1 MTSGVWPVGEAVE
14 AATQS
19 ADQVEAWPLP
29 GVLSARIR
37 RQSAGVVI
45 ASLTVLA
52 LGLRLFQLS
61 RPNYLFGVTEYDD
74 GVLFGNALRLVNG
87 AIPYRDFAMVQPPGS
102 TVLMAPVALLAKS
115 IGSASG
121 LAAARL
127 LTAAADTACV
137 VVLGLLVR
145 HRGALAT
152 GLACGIYAVYPAA
165 LNASQTFMLEPWLNL
180 FCLLGLLALF
190 DRDRLASRSRLAWAG
205 ACFGFAA
212 SIKIWAL
219 APALVAAIVCLWCG
233 REHLKALLTYAG
245 GLVAGVVI
253 PCLPFFIAAPRS
265 FTRSVFVA
273 ELIQATHGRVS
284 PVPRLAD
291 ITGLLGLGG
300 LTGRGDIGRGPVVAG
315 AVVAV
320 ILLVAIW
327 LLAWRAGRAAG
338 ILDWFALATAALV
351 IVMLVWPSEWYL
363 HYAAF
368 AGPFVALIVALPVA
382 RIVAVS
388 ERPVALLT
396 GATAG
401 IAIVVMAAVSAG
413 SIASVRPAETSVRVD
428 KVIPAGACVVT
439 DSASMTVTADRFVAR
454 EPGCAALVDSVG
466 TMIALTNGQ
475 DVYARPAMLASV
487 ADVWRSAFSRAQYV
501 WLVGRYGNT
510 GNRIAWTSSL
520 HSYFISHFRLISF
533 RSRFRGTGY
542 IPRGGLYVRVG
553 KPTRT

>member
-1 MTSGVWPVGEAVE
+1 VE
-14 AATQS
+14 AATRS
-19 ADQVEAWPLP
+19 PGQVEAWPRPSTLP
-29 GVLSARIR
+29 ERLL
-37 RQSAGVVI
+37 RQPTAVVI
-45 ASLTVLA
+45 ASLAVLA

-87 AIPYRDFAMVQPPGS
+87 AVPYRDFAMVQPPGS

-121 LAAARL
+121 LAVARL
-127 LTAAADTACV
+127 LTAAADATCV

-145 HRGALAT
+145 HRGALAA

-190 DRDRLASRSRLAWAG
+190 DGDRLASRPRLAWAG

-233 REHLKALLTYAG
+233 RGHLRALLSYAG

-253 PCLPFFIAAPRS
+253 LCMPFFIAAPRS

-300 LTGRGDIGRGPVVAG
+300 LTGRGDIGRGQVVAG
-315 AVVAV
+315 AVVAA

-327 LLAWRAGRAAG
+327 LLAWRAAVTQDWPAG
-338 ILDWFALATAALV
+338 VLDWYALATAALV

-382 RIVAVS
+382 RVVAAS
-388 ERPVALLT
+388 ERPVALLSST
-396 GATAG
+396 TAG
-401 IAIVVMAAVSAG
+401 IAIVVMAATSAG
-413 SIASVRPAETSVRVD
+413 SIASVRPAGTSVRVD

-439 DSASMTVTADRFVAR
+439 DAASMTVTADRFVAR
-454 EPGCAALVDSVG
+454 QPGCPALVDSVG

-475 DVYARPAMLASV
+475 DVYARPAVLASV

-520 HSYFISHFRLISF
+520 HAYFISHFRLIRF
-533 RSRFRGTGY
+533 RSHFPGAGH

-553 KPTRT
+553 KSTRT